1 MNFGTQVDLKNG
13 MIISIVTK
21 YSDLPSA
28 TLVPG
33 QYYRTLQGENASWR
47 PTWLGGTYYP
57 EGIYYSDGSSW
68 DYVGEFPYQATQAE
82 VDSGSNNNNF
92 VTPKTFTDASK
103 WNTKFNNPTGLAT
116 DYLDGQG
123 IPKPFPVVT
132 IADGDYGDVT
142 VSGGGTI
149 ITIDNLAV
157 TDSKVD
163 SVSASKIIQDTL
175 NRLVTDTEKSIWNGK
190 QNALGYTP
198 ENIAN
203 KGIALGYAPLDVSS
217 KVPATNS
224 RTSNVTYNTVTGE
237 LNFTWADGSTQTVDL
252 PIENLLQSASYNSL
266 TQTLTVTTNG
276 GVTIDIS
283 LADLVDLPE
292 IVLSTSSNPSA
303 TPTTGQKLFVRQDN
317 GALWTNLGGAW
328 VGGYIGVTS
337 TDASTWN
344 NKYDS
349 SNPNGYETPTQLN
362 TRDLNNRSRSNH
374 TGTQS
379 ASTISDFDIYTRGT
393 LLTGLGTL
401 VSASILATDTI
412 LEAFRKTQGQINNK
426 QDALSS
432 GVNIK
437 TIGGVSLLGS
447 GDITIPSSGI
457 TFQETMRL
465 KNIF

>member
-1 MNFGTQVDLKNG
+1 MSYGTSVDLKNG
-13 MIISIVTK
+13 ISILAVNK
-21 YSDLPSA
+21 YSDLPVA
-28 TLVPG
+28 TTVPG
-33 QYYRTLQGENASWR
+33 QYYRTLVGENASWR
-47 PTWLGGTYYP
+47 PAWLGGTYYP
-57 EGIYYSDGSSW
+57 EGIYQSVLGVW
-68 DYVGEFPYQATQAE
+68 DYVGEFPYQADQAE
-82 VDSGSNNNNF
+82 VDAGTNDKNF
-92 VTPKTFTDASK
+92 VTPKTFTDALK
-103 WNTKFNNPTGLAT
+103 WNTKFNNPTGLTT

-123 IPKPFPVVT
+123 VPKPFPVVT
-132 IADGDYGDVT
+132 IADGDYGDVII
-142 VSGGGTI
+142 SGGGTI
-149 ITIDNLAV
+149 ITIDNIAV
-157 TDSKVD
+157 TDSKID

-175 NRLVTDTEKSIWNGK
+175 NRLVTDTEKSTWNGK

-198 ENIAN
+198 ENITN

-217 KVPATNS
+217 KVPAINS

-276 GVTIDIS
+276 GGTIDIS
-283 LADLVDLPE
+283 LADLVDLSE
-292 IVLSTSSNPSA
+292 IVLSASSNPST

-317 GALWTNLGGAW
+317 GSLWTNLGGVW

-337 TDASTWN
+337 TDASNWS

-349 SNPNGYETPTQLN
+349 SNPNGYETPAQLN
-362 TRDLNNRSRSNH
+362 ARDLNNRNRSNH

-393 LLTGLGTL
+393 VLTGLGTL
-401 VSASILATDTI
+401 VSTSILATDTI
-412 LEAFRKTQGQINNK
+412 LEAFRKTQGQINSK
-426 QDALSS
+426 QDVLSS

-457 TFQETMRL
+457 TFQEILRL
-465 KNIF
+465 NNIL